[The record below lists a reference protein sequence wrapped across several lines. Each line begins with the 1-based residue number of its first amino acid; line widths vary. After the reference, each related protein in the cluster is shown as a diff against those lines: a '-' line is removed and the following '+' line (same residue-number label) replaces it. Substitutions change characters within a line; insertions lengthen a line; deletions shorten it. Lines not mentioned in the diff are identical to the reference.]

1 MQDETTSISILVT
14 EESQIV
20 VLVTTR
26 LGQAQLFKY
35 QVNGH
40 TKPLKASLNIA
51 VASDVN
57 QKETVQQIPIVAG
70 QLTEDNKLLLGY
82 GSYANL
88 TFEKVVP
95 DFSDKVQWLVRSEKF
110 DMKKSKEKKDEMIF
124 KMKSTAIEE
133 NVEYL
138 APGIRLKYLYVFLEL
153 LFGNECT

>member
-1 MQDETTSISILVT
+1 MQDEATSISILVT
-14 EESQIV
+14 EESQIA

-35 QVNGH
+35 QINGH

-57 QKETVQQIPIVAG
+57 QKESIQQIPIVAG

-82 GSYANL
+82 GNYANL
-88 TFEKVVP
+88 TFEKIIP
-95 DFSDKVQWLVRSEKF
+95 DFSDKVQWLVRSERF
-110 DMKKSKEKKDEMIF
+110 DMKKSKEKKEEMIF
-124 KMKSTAIEE
+124 KMKSTAMEG

-138 APGIRLKYLYVFLEL
+138 APGKVSD
-153 LFGNECT
+153 

>member
-1 MQDETTSISILVT
+1 MQDEATSMSILVT
-14 EESQIV
+14 EESQII
-20 VLVTTR
+20 VLVITR

-51 VASDVN
+51 VVSDVN
-57 QKETVQQIPIVAG
+57 QKETVQQIPIIAG

-82 GSYANL
+82 GSCANL

-95 DFSDKVQWLVRSEKF
+95 DFSNKVQWLDRSERF
-110 DMKKSKEKKDEMIF
+110 DMKKSKEKKEEIIF
-124 KMKSTAIEE
+124 KTKPAAIEG

-138 APGIRLKYLYVFLEL
+138 APGKKLKYPYVLLEL
-153 LFGNECT
+153 LFKCT